1 MSGFYTVPEP
11 YNEPVLSYAPG
22 TAERAELK
30 KELERMSNE
39 TIEVPLVIGG
49 QKTMS
54 GDLGQCVSPHKHSR
68 VLCKYHK
75 ASAEHVGRAA
85 AAAKKA
91 RGAWA
96 AMPWEARAAVFL
108 KAAELISGPYR
119 QRINAA
125 TMLGQSKTAHQ
136 AEIDGVCELVDFLRH
151 NAYYMSQIYS
161 EQSRSVKGVWN
172 RMEYRPLEGFVFA
185 VTPFNFTAIAG
196 NLPTAPAMV
205 GCCVLWK
212 PASNAVLSAHYL
224 MEIFAEAGLPAGV
237 INFLPGSGGQVGKP
251 ALEHEDLAGVHFTG
265 STPTFQNMW
274 RTIGKNISKYKS
286 YPRVVGE
293 TGGKDFVFAHPSAD
307 VRALATAMVRGA
319 YEYQGQK
326 CSAASRSYIPE
337 SIWPQL
343 KELLLKDI
351 AQLKMGD
358 VADFSNFLAAVI
370 DEAAFNS
377 IVEYIEFA
385 KKADD
390 AEIIAGGE
398 YDNSEGYFIQPTVI
412 LTTNPHFKTMEE
424 EIFGPVMTIYVY
436 PDAEFAKTL
445 EICNQTSPYALTGA
459 IFAQDR
465 SALVQASEV
474 LRDAAGNF
482 YLNDKPT
489 GSIVGQQPFGG
500 ARASGTNDKA
510 GSILNI
516 QRWISPRCIKETF
529 NPPKDFRYP
538 YMQEE

>member
-1 MSGFYTVPEP
+1 MF
-11 YNEPVLSYAPG
+11 
-22 TAERAELK
+22 
-30 KELERMSNE
+30 
-39 TIEVPLVIGG
+39 
-49 QKTMS
+49 
-54 GDLGQCVSPHKHSR
+54 
-68 VLCKYHK
+68 
-75 ASAEHVGRAA
+75 
-85 AAAKKA
+85 
-91 RGAWA
+91 
-96 AMPWEARAAVFL
+96 
-108 KAAELISGPYR
+108 
-119 QRINAA
+119 
-125 TMLGQSKTAHQ
+125 
-136 AEIDGVCELVDFLRH
+136 
-151 NAYYMSQIYS
+151 
-161 EQSRSVKGVWN
+161 
-172 RMEYRPLEGFVFA
+172 
-185 VTPFNFTAIAG
+185 
-196 NLPTAPAMV
+196 
-205 GCCVLWK
+205 WK
-212 PASNAVLSAHYL
+212 V
-224 MEIFAEAGLPAGV
+224 
-237 INFLPGSGGQVGKP
+237 
-251 ALEHEDLAGVHFTG
+251 GVHFTG